1 MNGKRKASSKFGG
14 FIHDDMEQTID
25 LHVYQ
30 STTYSFKVQFF
41 FERKVMKMNEEK
53 TKRYTTFVRGKE
65 VELSKEQHV
74 MKRRFRQRD
83 EYHQRFKKPKEYSL
97 EQAAEELIPIEYRK
111 IREMKSLEEEVLIKI
126 EVEWILNLIKARSES
141 DYLLII
147 DLYINDLTEAEVAR
161 KMGTSQQNVHARK
174 KRIIRWIRDK
184 EEC

>member
-1 MNGKRKASSKFGG
+1 
-14 FIHDDMEQTID
+14 
-25 LHVYQ
+25 
-30 STTYSFKVQFF
+30 
-41 FERKVMKMNEEK
+41 
-53 TKRYTTFVRGKE
+53 
-65 VELSKEQHV
+65 

-126 EVEWILNLIKARSES
+126 EVERILNLIKAQSES
-141 DYLLII
+141 DYQLIV

-161 KMGTSQQNVHARK
+161 KMGTTQQNVHARK